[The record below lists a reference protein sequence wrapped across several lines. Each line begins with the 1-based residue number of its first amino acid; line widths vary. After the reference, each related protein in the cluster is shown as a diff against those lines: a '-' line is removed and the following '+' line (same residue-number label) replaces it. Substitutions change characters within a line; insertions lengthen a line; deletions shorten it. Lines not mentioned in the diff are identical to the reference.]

1 MKTKLSILLIMV
13 LLVSCKPDNKTKLEK
28 LKQQQEA
35 IMLEIQEL
43 EKLVGQEEGK
53 SVAKEA
59 IVVVADVVPAPFDHF
74 IDVQGKVD
82 GEENV
87 AVGPRMMG
95 VVTDIYVREGEE
107 VKRGQLLA
115 QLDDAIYRQSLAAL
129 DSTRVFLNNMF
140 IKQKN
145 LWEQNIGSEVQY
157 LLAKNNLESIDNNI
171 KSLKEQLKTMS
182 ITSPING
189 TIEELNIKIGQT
201 VSPGITTAFRVV
213 NLAKLK
219 VVAEVAESYASKIK
233 TGSPVLLHFPDLML
247 DIKSR
252 ISFSSRYINPIN
264 RTFIC
269 EVNVDASDEIFRA
282 NMIAVM
288 KINDYHNDFA
298 ITVPVNLVQK
308 IDDVS
313 YIYTAQQENGHYVAR
328 KTKVTTGY
336 TYNGTTEIKEGLK
349 ADDKIIT
356 VGYQSVE
363 DGTVLK
369 F

>member
-13 LLVSCKPDNKTKLEK
+13 LLASCKPDNKTKLEK
-28 LKQQQEA
+28 LKQKQEA
-35 IMLEIQEL
+35 IALEIQAL
-43 EKLVGQEEGK
+43 EKLVAKEEGK

-59 IVVVADVVPAPFDHF
+59 IVAVADVIPAPFNHF
-74 IDVQGKVD
+74 LEVQGKVD

-87 AVGPRMMG
+87 AVSPRMMG
-95 VVTDIYVREGEE
+95 VVTDIYVKEGEE
-107 VKRGQLLA
+107 VKRGQVLA
-115 QLDDAIYRQSLAAL
+115 QLDDAIYRQSLSAL
-129 DSTRVFLNNMF
+129 DSTRVFLYNMF

-157 LLAKNNLESIDNNI
+157 LSAKNNLENIDNNI

-219 VVAEVAESYASKIK
+219 VVAEVAESYAAKIK
-233 TGSPVLLHFPDLML
+233 TGSPVLLHFPDLNL
-247 DIKSR
+247 DIESR
-252 ISFSSRYINPIN
+252 IAFSSRYINPIN
-264 RTFIC
+264 RTFMC
-269 EVNVDASDEIFRA
+269 EANVNAPNEIFRA

-288 KINDYHNDFA
+288 KINDYNNDSA
-298 ITVPVNLVQK
+298 ISVPVNLVQK
-308 IDDVS
+308 IDDAS
-313 YIYTAQQENGHYVAR
+313 YIYTAQLQNGHYVAR
-328 KTKVTTGY
+328 KTQITTGY
-336 TYNGTTEIKEGLK
+336 TYNGIAEITEGLK
-349 ADDKIIT
+349 AGDKIIT